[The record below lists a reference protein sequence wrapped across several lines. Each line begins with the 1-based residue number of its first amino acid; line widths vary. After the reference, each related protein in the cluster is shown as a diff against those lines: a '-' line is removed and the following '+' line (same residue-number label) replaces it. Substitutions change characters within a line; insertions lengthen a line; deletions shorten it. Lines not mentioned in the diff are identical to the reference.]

1 MPKYKFKIEADS
13 VDISAAVLAGFSIT
27 NGRSDFTQGF
37 VQWSANLSVYKKD
50 LQSILTTAGKDS
62 DSVAPG
68 AEIIISVETAPSTW
82 LKMFRGLIVGTS
94 ADAYKYKFECVDEIY
109 FGFLQSE
116 PRDVY
121 DYTALDNYIAGISSD
136 PASPFR
142 FEGSSSSTFPNYV
155 PAPAIRSDF
164 TAIFNEAASVAL
176 YTFLELLLPDERT
189 ALGNQIKIGQLKE
202 TDLSTADFSI
212 TDSMV
217 QLNFDTKRQ
226 ANEIYNTIIVN
237 YDSITPGGG
246 ESVEAI
252 DQTSVNKFGKKI
264 LTINSN
270 FRNPISGASP
280 NADVAARQLAEALL
294 QQYNLW
300 GFSLISFR
308 TSADLLG
315 LTVENTV
322 KKVFPRK
329 VIDSSAMTPPEF
341 QQKMVVQQVEHRCS
355 PDYWEIN
362 VLAANYRFVSASQP
376 WSEVTSNLKWSDVPS
391 YLTWDM
397 IRTKDL

>member
-1 MPKYKFKIEADS
+1 MPKYKFKIEVDS
-13 VDISAAVLAGFSIT
+13 VDISSAVLAGFSIT
-27 NGRSDFTQGF
+27 NGRSDLTQGF

-62 DSVAPG
+62 DYVAPG

-94 ADAYKYKFECVDEIY
+94 ANSYEYKFECVDEIY

-121 DYTALDNYIAGISSD
+121 AYVNLDNYIAGMSND
-136 PASPFR
+136 PESPFR
-142 FEGSSSSTFPNYV
+142 FDSNFVFTNPFPFYV
-155 PAPAIRSDF
+155 PASATRSDF
-164 TAIFNEAASVAL
+164 TAIFNEAASVAR

-212 TDSMV
+212 TDLMV
-217 QLNFDTKRQ
+217 QLNFSTQRQ

-237 YDSITPGGG
+237 YDGG
-246 ESVEAI
+246 SVEAI
-252 DQTSVNKFGKKI
+252 DQTSVNKFGTKI

-270 FRNPISGASP
+270 FKDPISLSYTSP
-280 NADVAARQLAEALL
+280 TAVVAARQLAEALL

-329 VIDSSAMTPPEF
+329 VINSSAMTPPEF

-362 VLAANYRFVSASQP
+362 VLAANYRFVSEPQTWA
-376 WSEVTSNLKWSDVPS
+376 EVTSSLTWADVPD

>member
-1 MPKYKFKIEADS
+1 MPKYKFKIEVDS

-27 NGRSDFTQGF
+27 NGRSDLTQGF

-62 DSVAPG
+62 DYVAPG
-68 AEIIISVETAPSTW
+68 AQIIISVETAPSTW
-82 LKMFRGLIVGTS
+82 LQMFRGLIVGTS
-94 ADAYKYKFECVDEIY
+94 ANSYEYKFECVDEIY

-121 DYTALDNYIAGISSD
+121 AYVNLDNYIAGMSND

-142 FEGSSSSTFPNYV
+142 FDSNFVFTNPFPFYV
-155 PAPAIRSDF
+155 PASATRSDF
-164 TAIFNEAASVAL
+164 TAIFNEAASVAR

-212 TDSMV
+212 TDLMV
-217 QLNFDTKRQ
+217 QLNFSTQRQ

-237 YDSITPGGG
+237 YDGG
-246 ESVEAI
+246 SVEAI
-252 DQTSVNKFGKKI
+252 DQTSVNKFGTKI

-270 FRNPISGASP
+270 FKDPISLSYTSP
-280 NADVAARQLAEALL
+280 TAVVAARQLAEALL

-329 VIDSSAMTPPEF
+329 VINSSAMTPPEF

-362 VLAANYRFVSASQP
+362 VLAANYRFVSEPQTWA
-376 WSEVTSNLKWSDVPS
+376 EVTSSLTWADVPN